1 MKIQFK
7 ILALLLA
14 VVMTVS
20 MLASCGGGKE
30 TETGDES
37 QTGTQSVVEATTEA
51 ETEALPEV
59 PSNDYGEDFF
69 LWIMQDTNA
78 FKSHFVEE
86 SENDVLSEAIFAR
99 QEKVRD
105 YLGVTIVGSLTQGN
119 HQTYTE
125 FFKTAVKNKDGSVDM
140 MLTHVYDGVPAL
152 VSENYL
158 ADLASLPGID
168 LDADYWNQEF
178 MEDLSIADKYFLGN
192 SDYNILY
199 THVVTFN
206 KEMMDQYADSLEKSV
221 YDMVRDY
228 EWTLDEMISLANL
241 VYIDATADGKTP
253 DDTFGIS
260 GRQWNEFPGF
270 LHASNIKIVEQ
281 DASGQ
286 YKVALMN
293 DTNAAKTT
301 ELVDKLL
308 TLSQSNGAWFDYQTT
323 SKDTVPITTGRTLMH
338 IGATTRLVGYLDYDI
353 SFGVLP
359 YPLWDT
365 AQKDVGYRH
374 LQWGG
379 YISVPAF
386 VNNPQMVGETLEV
399 LGFFSADVKVAYYEK
414 MLGKQVADVPDDSEM
429 LSIVWDTVC
438 CEFAQTYCQTLGG
451 TPLLYM
457 MAQVTEANASKSIA
471 SSVAGLERSA
481 NTAIS
486 KFIKKVDKA
495 VGN

>member
-1 MKIQFK
+1 MKNSFK
-7 ILALLLA
+7 IIALILA
-14 VVMTVS
+14 
-20 MLASCGGGKE
+20 MLMAFSSFVACDGGKE
-30 TETGDES
+30 DDTTAQNGEQTTVAATETQE
-37 QTGTQSVVEATTEA
+37 
-51 ETEALPEV
+51 ETEAKPDVE
-59 PSNDYGEDFF
+59 SKDYGSEFF

-78 FKSHFVEE
+78 FKSHYVEE

-105 YLGVTIVGSLTQGN
+105 YLGVEIIGSLTSGN

-125 FFKTAVKNKDGSVDM
+125 TFKTAVKNKDGSVDM

-158 ADLASLPGID
+158 ADIASLPGVN

-178 MEDLSIADKYFLGN
+178 MENLSVCDKYFLGN

-199 THVVTFN
+199 THCITFN
-206 KEMMDQYADSLEKSV
+206 KDMMDKYADTLEKSV
-221 YDMVRDY
+221 YQMVRDY
-228 EWTLDEMISLANL
+228 EWTIDQMISLANL
-241 VYIDATADGKTP
+241 VYIDTTADGKTP
-253 DDTFGIS
+253 DDTYGIS

-270 LHASNIKIVEQ
+270 LHSCNINIVEMAA
-281 DASGQ
+281 DGQ

-293 DTNAAKTT
+293 DTNGAKTT

-308 TLSQSNGAWFDYQTT
+308 NLSKSNGAWFDFRTT
-323 SKDTVPITTGRTLMH
+323 SADTVPITTGRTLMH
-338 IGATTRLVGYLDYDI
+338 VGATTRLVGYLDYDI
-353 SFGVLP
+353 NFGVLP
-359 YPLWDT
+359 YPIWDT

-386 VNNPQMVGETLEV
+386 VNDAQMVGETLEV

-429 LSIVWDTVC
+429 LSIIWDTVC

-451 TPLLYM
+451 TQLLYL
-457 MAQVTEANASKSIA
+457 MATVTEANTSTNVAST
-471 SSVAGLERSA
+471 VAGLERSA
-481 NTAIS
+481 NTSIT
-486 KFIKKVDKA
+486 KFMKKVEKA
-495 VGN
+495 TGK

>member
-1 MKIQFK
+1 MKTYLKLIS
-7 ILALLLA
+7 LLLA
-14 VVMTVS
+14 VLMTLSVFV
-20 MLASCGGGKE
+20 ACDGGKE
-30 TETGDES
+30 DETNE
-37 QTGTQSVVEATTEA
+37 QQSNNVASNEVTTEV
-51 ETEALPEV
+51 ETEAKPEV
-59 PSNDYGEDFF
+59 PENDYGAEFF
-69 LWIMQDTNA
+69 LWIMQDTNS

-99 QEKVRD
+99 QEKVRE
-105 YLGVTIVGSLTQGN
+105 YLGVEIVGSLTAGN

-125 FFKTAVKNKDGSVDM
+125 GFKTAVKNKDGSVDM
-140 MLTHVYDGVPAL
+140 MLTHVYDGVPSL

-158 ADLASLPGID
+158 ADLSTLPGIN

-178 MEDLSIADKYFLGN
+178 MEDLSVCDKYFLGN

-199 THVVTFN
+199 THCITFN
-206 KEMMDQYADSLEKSV
+206 KDMMDQYADHLEKSV

-228 EWTLDEMISLANL
+228 EWTLDQMIELANL

-253 DDTFGIS
+253 DDTYGIS

-270 LHASNIKIVEQ
+270 LHASNINIVEM

-293 DTNAAKTT
+293 DVNATKTT
-301 ELVDKLL
+301 QLVDKLL
-308 TLSQSNGAWFDYQTT
+308 NLSKSNGAWFDYRTT
-323 SKDTVPITTGRTLMH
+323 SADTVPITTGRTLMH
-338 IGATTRLVGYLDYDI
+338 VGATTRLVGYLDYDI
-353 SFGVLP
+353 NFGVLP

-386 VNNPQMVGETLEV
+386 VNDAQMVGETLEV
-399 LGFFSADVKVAYYEK
+399 LSFFSADVKVAYYEK
-414 MLGKQVADVPDDSEM
+414 MLGKQVADVPDDSAM
-429 LSIVWDTVC
+429 LAIIWDTVC

-451 TPLLYM
+451 TQLLYM
-457 MAQVTEANASKSIA
+457 MATVTEANTSSNIA

-481 NTAIS
+481 NTSIT
-486 KFIKKVDKA
+486 KFMKKVEKA
-495 VGN
+495 TGK